1 MTKHTPGP
9 WLCTVDTGAC
19 FHRGNRVSI
28 YASGDRDVTIA
39 EVWPTPGEDGDVA
52 DGRLIAAAPDMLAT
66 LKAVLKGIPEDYD
79 DAHTLSLLARVQW
92 AIDRAHGI
100 DSECGCCGGGH

>member
-9 WLCTVDTGAC
+9 WLTTVDTGAC

-28 YASGDRDVTIA
+28 YASGDDMCDATIA

-52 DGRLIAAAPDMLAT
+52 DGRLIAAAPDLLDALRELHAACEYWEDQEDPVLASARAAIA
-66 LKAVLKGIPEDYD
+66 KAEGEAK
-79 DAHTLSLLARVQW
+79 
-92 AIDRAHGI
+92 
-100 DSECGCCGGGH
+100 